1 MTIATR
7 EPKFFAPLV
16 QCALLRCIVCHREFD
31 FAFGETAVVLRHV
44 AYGHDFVHDGQCLAT
59 ASEWMFLEPGY
70 DTYAFARDPRRT
82 KVLQV
87 WAADGWSAV
96 LPAAG
101 QQPLPD
107 SLVRFEPLQC
117 WVLVEHSDGSWH
129 KEGILRD
136 ADWSDEPG
144 GAEFPEAWRSGEACI
159 DYVADD
165 DRAEPVRRARWAARI
180 LSSYDVYGR
189 VSPARGN

>member
-16 QCALLRCIVCHREFD
+16 HCALLQCMVCHRPFD

-44 AYGHDFVHDGQCLAT
+44 AYGHDFVHDGACLDT
-59 ASEWMFLEPGY
+59 AREWMFLEPGY
-70 DTYAFARDPRRT
+70 DTSAFSPDPLRV

-96 LPAAG
+96 LPEAPQHVMTG
-101 QQPLPD
+101 G
-107 SLVRFEPLQC
+107 LVRFEPLQC

-136 ADWSDEPG
+136 PEWTDEPG
-144 GAEFPEAWRSGEACI
+144 GAEFPEAWRSGDACI
-159 DYVADD
+159 DYVAED
-165 DRAEPVRRARWAARI
+165 DRADPVRRARWAARVM
-180 LSSYDVYGR
+180 SRYAAYQR
-189 VSPARGN
+189 VSPARG